1 MSMATC
7 ITAQHQQAPNGQIR
21 EGARDMMRSDL
32 VGGLAVRDDVG
43 VADVDGAVG
52 EEGA

>member
-1 MSMATC
+1 MVVLDVD
-7 ITAQHQQAPNGQIR
+7 G
-21 EGARDMMRSDL
+21 DL
-32 VGGLAVRDDVG
+32 VGGFVVGDDIG